1 MIINQNFSDKLYFS
15 EKNARDRFASVCSS
29 QPILQNWS
37 KQTVSNDLQKTML
50 ENLFAKAN
58 KYLSQAETLFS
69 RTIPTQICVGFT
81 NPIV

>member
-1 MIINQNFSDKLYFS
+1 MIIDQIFSDRLYFS
-15 EKNARDRFASVCSS
+15 EKSAYDRFASGCSH

-37 KQTVSNDLQKTML
+37 KQTVSDDLWEAML

-69 RTIPTQICVGFT
+69 RIIPTQICVGFT